1 MFKNITNSLNKVFDS
16 LSGQKILNENHVKTA
31 MREVRIALLE
41 ADVSL
46 EVTKDFIEKVQE
58 EALGQKVLKNINPTE
73 MIIKIVNDQLTE
85 LLGSEQSEI
94 NLEKKPPVTLL
105 MVGLQGAGK
114 TSTCGKLAYHFLK
127 KKGKSKILLASLD
140 NRRPA
145 AQEQLAIL
153 AKQANVD
160 SLKIIP
166 NQNVAEITKR
176 ATKEAKDFNYDILI
190 LDSAG
195 RNSID
200 EELMIELK
208 EAKQIAKPD
217 ETLLVVDSLIG
228 QDAINV
234 ANNFKEKIGIE
245 GVILTRIDGD
255 SRGGAAITMK
265 FATNCP
271 IKFLGAGEKIDEIEI
286 FDPKRIASRILGMG
300 DVVSLVEKAQE
311 TFDEDEL
318 RKTEKQ
324 LQKGNFDLSDFAAQL
339 KNMKKMGGM
348 SSVLKFLP
356 GANKI
361 SNAIE
366 NSGFDERELLKQ
378 EAIIMSM
385 TLQERTKPDI
395 LSSSRKKRIALGCG
409 STIQNINRLLKK
421 YKQMQKMVKK
431 VGKMNKSEL
440 INMVTDG
447 GSGSN
452 ELMNLMK

>member
-1 MFKNITNSLNKVFDS
+1 MFNNITNSLNKAFES
-16 LSGQKILNENHVKTA
+16 LSGQKTLSESHIKTA

-46 EVTKDFIEKVQE
+46 EVAKNFINKIQD
-58 EALGQKVLKNINPTE
+58 EALGQKVLKDINPTQ
-73 MIIKIVNDQLTE
+73 MIIKIVNDNLVE

-94 NLEKKPPVTLL
+94 NIDTKPPVTLL

-114 TSTCGKLAYHFLK
+114 TSSCGKLAYHFLK
-127 KKGKSKILLASLD
+127 RKNKKKILLASLD

-145 AQEQLAIL
+145 AQEQLAII
-153 AKQANVD
+153 AQQANVD
-160 SLKIIP
+160 SLEIIP
-166 NQNVAEITKR
+166 NQSAEDIAKR
-176 ATKEAKDFNYDILI
+176 AVKEAKESNYDILI

-200 EELMIELK
+200 DELMTELQNVK
-208 EAKQIAKPD
+208 KISQAD

-245 GVILTRIDGD
+245 GIILTRIDGD

-271 IKFLGAGEKIDEIEI
+271 IKFLGAGEKINEIEI

-311 TFDEDEL
+311 TFDEEEL
-318 RKTEKQ
+318 KKTEKQ
-324 LQKGNFDLSDFAAQL
+324 LKKGSFDLADFASQL

-361 SNAIE
+361 ANAIE
-366 NSGFDERELLKQ
+366 NSGFDEKELLKQ

-385 TLQERTKPDI
+385 TLSERKKPDI

-409 STIQNINRLLKK
+409 RTIQDVNRLLKK

-431 VGKMNKSEL
+431 VGKMDKNEL
-440 INMVTDG
+440 INMVSNG
-447 GSGSN
+447 GSQSD
-452 ELMNLMK
+452 ELMNLIK